1 MQSHR
6 VKPSILLQWAWPEY
20 YRDDLRGTVHNGED
34 RFGMVRVRWDGR
46 RKVLSYFLDEIEYV
60 QEES

>member
-6 VKPSILLQWAWPEY
+6 VKPSVILILASNGHY
-20 YRDDLRGTVHNGED
+20 HKDMRGTVHNDED

-46 RKVLSYFLDEIEYV
+46 RKVLSYFRDEIEYV
-60 QEES
+60 EE